1 MSLRKV
7 TGGASATCG
16 AGEMMISAFCTG
28 TMEGPIVTSD
38 DGASCNGDGA
48 RTVLVC
54 AK

>member
-1 MSLRKV
+1 MTLRKV
-7 TGGASATCG
+7 TGGASAICG
-16 AGEMMISAFCTG
+16 TGEMMVSAFCTG
-28 TMEGPIVTSD
+28 TLSSPIITSD